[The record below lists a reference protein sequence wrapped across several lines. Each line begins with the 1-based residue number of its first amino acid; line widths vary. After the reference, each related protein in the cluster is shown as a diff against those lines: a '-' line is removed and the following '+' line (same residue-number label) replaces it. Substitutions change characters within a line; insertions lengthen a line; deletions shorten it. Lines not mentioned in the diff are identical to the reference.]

1 MWVFGYGSL
10 IWKVDFPYEEKRVGY
25 IKGFSRRFWQGST
38 DHRGV
43 PGKPGRVVT
52 LVEDPEGCVWGV
64 AYKLPTGQEQE
75 VKRYLDYREKGGYQV
90 ITVTFYPRPESN
102 HSPSLTLLY
111 IGNDDNPNYLGP
123 APLEDIANQ
132 ILNSTG
138 PSGRN
143 TEYLFQ
149 LAEAVR
155 TIMPEDP
162 DRHLFSLEAIVRER
176 LQKHQQSPA
185 IECQD

>member
-10 IWKVDFPYEEKRVGY
+10 IWKVDFPYEEKRIGY

-43 PGKPGRVVT
+43 PGK
-52 LVEDPEGCVWGV
+52 GCVWGV

-75 VKRYLDYREKGGYQV
+75 VKDYLDYREKGGYQV
-90 ITVTFYPRPESN
+90 ITVTFFPAAEVH
-102 HSPSLTLLY
+102 HSPSQTLLY
-111 IGNDDNPNYLGP
+111 IGSKGNPDYLGP

-132 ILNSTG
+132 ILTSTG
-138 PSGRN
+138 PSGKN

-149 LAEAVR
+149 LADAVR
-155 TIMPEDP
+155 TFLPEDL
-162 DRHLFSLEAIVRER
+162 DKHLFSLEMLVRER
-176 LQKHQQSPA
+176 LQNSLTVDSQEISTKS
-185 IECQD
+185 